1 MSLVQPNNLTPRQ
14 LFNLT
19 DGSGHL
25 GVRFQD
31 GDEMILG
38 VTEDDRSKEWRYRLE
53 FNSRGRKLPFTLVE
67 LIEEMRREM
76 TDTLFSRGGHDLYPA
91 LDHLDG
97 KIRVEDLAIGYKPI
111 FILDAPWDT
120 MEGEPVTRHAPE
132 VATMFWS
139 ED

>member
-1 MSLVQPNNLTPRQ
+1 MPLVQPKNLNPRQ
-14 LFNLT
+14 LFVVAE
-19 DGSGHL
+19 GGGRL
-25 GVRFQD
+25 GVRLQD
-31 GDEMILG
+31 DDEMILS
-38 VTEDDRSKEWRYRLE
+38 VTEDDRSKEWHYRLE
-53 FNSRGRKLPFTLVE
+53 LNSHGRDLPFTLVE
-67 LIEEMRREM
+67 LVEEMRREM
-76 TDTLFSRGGHDLYPA
+76 TDALFSRGGHDLYPA

-120 MEGEPVTRHAPE
+120 MEGDPVTRHAPE